1 MKKLVALTLA
11 LLMCLFC
18 FTACGGN
25 GETDVKDTDTAES
38 GDAADTGAETPEVV
52 EDVAYLTGQG
62 KMIVGI
68 TYFEPLDFQD
78 ADANWIGFDAELAE
92 AVAEKLGVEVVFQEI
107 SWEAKEA
114 ELAAKHIDCIWN
126 GLTITPV
133 RQEEMSISRPYM
145 KNKQIVV
152 VRADDAENYSD
163 VNSLAGKV
171 VAAEAGSA
179 GEEIVLG
186 NISDAT
192 YVEKSIQLDALTEVK
207 ALTSDAAVIDYVMA
221 NYLINKEGSDFA
233 DLTILDMNLS
243 DDEYYGIAFRKGSD
257 LTEKVNGILAELEAD
272 GTIAAIAEKY
282 ALTDAVL
289 SMAG

>member
-1 MKKLVALTLA
+1 MKKLIALTMA

-25 GETDVKDTDTAES
+25 GETDVKDTDTSA
-38 GDAADTGAETPEVV
+38 DVADTGNADATVV
-52 EDVAYLTGQG
+52 EDVAYITEQG

-68 TYFEPLDFQD
+68 TYLEPLDFQD
-78 ADANWIGFDAELAE
+78 ADSNWIGFDAELAA
-92 AVAEKLGVEVVFQEI
+92 AVAAKLGVEVVFQEI

-126 GLTITPV
+126 GLTITPA
-133 RQEEMSISRPYM
+133 REEEMSISKPYM

-152 VRADDAENYSD
+152 VRADDAGNYSD

-171 VAAEAGSA
+171 IAAEAGSA

-186 NISDAT
+186 NISDAV

-233 DLTILDMNLS
+233 DLSILDMNLS
-243 DDEYYGIAFRKGSD
+243 DDEFYGIAFRKGSD

-282 ALTDAVL
+282 ALNDALV